1 MIVPAG
7 NGGDTRLSVPFP
19 ARAASP
25 PCGSKRRTLPRNYC
39 ALQQR
44 ARRGIEE
51 GPLPFIFPLHL
62 PPNSRRFFIR
72 PSSGLSFPVIAIFL
86 FSPSP
91 SLLSVFPNFSS
102 SLEFPLRSL
111 FSFKYKIASK
121 ERKGENTL
129 LCLVVFLE
137 RWVMIKERKKKVEK
151 FVYSEYVVKRCF
163 RSARDRGSASTEFPR
178 IIYLCNVS
186 TM

>member
-1 MIVPAG
+1 MCTCIRWEEGWTKRGGSILFSGSKGVFLFSVRLIAG
-7 NGGDTRLSVPFP
+7 PVTNHDSSGRERRGHTTLGSVSG
-19 ARAASP
+19 ACCLA

-86 FSPSP
+86 FSPFP
-91 SLLSVFPNFSS
+91 PLDPFFQISLRLSNFPYVRF
-102 SLEFPLRSL
+102 FPLNIKLRVRRG
-111 FSFKYKIASK
+111 KEKIPSCAS
-121 ERKGENTL
+121 
-129 LCLVVFLE
+129 
-137 RWVMIKERKKKVEK
+137 W
-151 FVYSEYVVKRCF
+151 YSW
-163 RSARDRGSASTEFPR
+163 RGG
-178 IIYLCNVS
+178 
-186 TM
+186 

>member
-1 MIVPAG
+1 MGLFECFSESMYIFFFFWKMYILCVRVYVGRRDGRKEGDRFCFRDRRVSFCSRYGSLQAPWLIMIVPAG

-91 SLLSVFPNFSS
+91 SLLSTRFSK
-102 SLEFPLRSL
+102 FL
-111 FSFKYKIASK
+111 FVSRISPTFAF
-121 ERKGENTL
+121 
-129 LCLVVFLE
+129 FL
-137 RWVMIKERKKKVEK
+137 
-151 FVYSEYVVKRCF
+151 
-163 RSARDRGSASTEFPR
+163 
-178 IIYLCNVS
+178 
-186 TM
+186 